1 MRMNWGMKIVVGL
14 AAFMIFIVSVGVYM
28 VSRDT
33 DTLLDDDYY
42 EKGLTYDD
50 VYQRKQNLVDDGA
63 KPALKV
69 DRDTLFITFVQY
81 DNKGEIFF
89 RRPSDGSLDQKIPF
103 ATSTNVFA
111 LPIASFS
118 KGNWSLE
125 ITWESNRKP
134 YVDTRPLFIQ

>member
-103 ATSTNVFA
+103 D
-111 LPIASFS
+111 
-118 KGNWSLE
+118 E
-125 ITWESNRKP
+125 RE
-134 YVDTRPLFIQ
+134 